1 MEELKIG
8 IFVSFPRQFLLS
20 EKETYLLLHRL
31 NKLGWADRIL
41 LFPEEHF
48 DEKLDDQSMMSIV
61 EEMDVTD
68 LGTPGGMPN
77 CCDIFDKD
85 NFDRKLHSPWSDDN
99 EIHAEM
105 NALMFAARYPVEVE
119 GCDMYTTL
127 SPCNE
132 CLKNISMTG
141 IKNVYYLYLYDRVK
155 INPALLEKVNVQEV
169 PNAKELK
176 KWVED
181 RGLLYVPKQRL

>member
-1 MEELKIG
+1 MKTKHGLYIKMAFILADESKC
-8 IFVSFPRQFLLS
+8 VSHHVGALIVRD
-20 EKETYLLLHRL
+20 
-31 NKLGWADRIL
+31 GRII
-41 LFPEEHF
+41 
-48 DEKLDDQSMMSIV
+48 SSGV
-61 EEMDVTD
+61 N
-68 LGTPGGMPN
+68 GTPGNMPN
-77 CCDIFDKD
+77 CCDVFDKD
-85 NFDRKLHSPWSDDN
+85 NFDRKAHSAWSDDN

-105 NALMFAARYPVEVE
+105 NAIMFSARYPVEVE

-155 INPALLEKVNVQEV
+155 INPALLKKVNVQEV
-169 PNAKELK
+169 PGAAELK

-181 RGLLYVPKQRL
+181 RKLLYVPKQRQNG